1 MPKAILEFDLNE
13 PDDRE
18 EHKRMLKSLDIMLV
32 LWDIDNY
39 LRSQLKYNEDGLTD
53 QQYEVLEKA
62 RSEFYDIL
70 NKRGVS
76 FDELLS

>member
-1 MPKAILEFDLNE
+1 MAKAILEFDLNE

-32 LWDIDNY
+32 LWDYDNY
-39 LRSQLKYNEDGLTD
+39 LRGQLKYNEDGLTD

-62 RSEFYDIL
+62 RKEFYDIL

>member
-1 MPKAILEFDLNE
+1 MAKAILEFDLNE

-32 LWDIDNY
+32 LWDYDNY
-39 LRSQLKYNEDGLTD
+39 LRGQLKYNEDGLTD

-70 NKRGVS
+70 NKHGVS